1 VQITF
6 GTEVRERSTLYPH
19 VCRAVTAATLD
30 NYTRAIYLR
39 SIAMWLLLVLVI
51 NLLLFGLM
59 RRALAGIRIQQQIMS
74 FSFLMIMLQIVTGI
88 AYYHISFAAIR
99 AGIAYSF
106 GKPCI
111 WRAILFDAEFIP
123 VGNIHGGTHHDE
135 VGDFSKLIKFRL
147 TFLVVFSASI
157 SFIIAVKAN
166 GGNTWGSLYS
176 TTMWMNWLKLVAGGF
191 LVTAAANCFNEVIE
205 VDLDK
210 LMKRTMDR
218 PMPAGRMTTGQG
230 LVLGL
235 GMGMAGTY
243 ILGTLNIL
251 TGLLSVFSILLYA
264 FAYTPLKR
272 KSPVAVFVGAI
283 PGALPALIGYVAGQ
297 PHGRIDEIALILFS
311 IQFVWQ
317 FVHFWA
323 IAWVL
328 DDDYKLAGF
337 RLLPTQSR
345 DKAARLLPL
354 YLP

>member
-1 VQITF
+1 M
-6 GTEVRERSTLYPH
+6 
-19 VCRAVTAATLD
+19 
-30 NYTRAIYLR
+30 TR
-39 SIAMWLLLVLVI
+39 
-51 NLLLFGLM
+51 
-59 RRALAGIRIQQQIMS
+59 
-74 FSFLMIMLQIVTGI
+74 
-88 AYYHISFAAIR
+88 
-99 AGIAYSF
+99 
-106 GKPCI
+106 
-111 WRAILFDAEFIP
+111 
-123 VGNIHGGTHHDE
+123 
-135 VGDFSKLIKFRL
+135 GDFSKLIKFRL

-176 TTMWMNWLKLVAGGF
+176 TTMWINWLKLVVGGF
-191 LVTAAANCFNEVIE
+191 LVTGAANCFNEVIE

-210 LMKRTMDR
+210 LMKRTMNR

-243 ILGTLNIL
+243 LLGSLNIL

-337 RLLPTQSR
+337 RLLPTQRR
-345 DKAARLLPL
+345 DRGSAVITVIFAVILVPVSLMPTIYHYGGYYVGGVSLICSLIFLYQAVGLLRTLQVKEARKLMFGSFF
-354 YLP
+354 YLPVVQLMFLFDFIAK